1 MTTPNIAAAG
11 DALMASLAP
20 TIPTP
25 LEAEL
30 SDKLSAARR
39 RCEALE
45 FENEG
50 RRVAILRVGEERRDE
65 WLRAEA
71 AESERDALKAENER
85 LRSDLA
91 LLSERTARL
100 MEATR

>member
-1 MTTPNIAAAG
+1 MTPLPLPTPNIAAG

-20 TIPTP
+20 TIATP
-25 LEAEL
+25 LETEL
-30 SDKLSAARR
+30 SDKLSAAHRR
-39 RCEALE
+39 IEGLE
-45 FENEG
+45 
-50 RRVAILRVGEERRDE
+50 
-65 WLRAEA
+65 W
-71 AESERDALKAENER
+71 ENER

>member
-20 TIPTP
+20 TIATP
-25 LEAEL
+25 LETEL

-45 FENEG
+45 
-50 RRVAILRVGEERRDE
+50 R
-65 WLRAEA
+65 
-71 AESERDALKAENER
+71 ENER
-85 LRSDLA
+85 LRSDLS
-91 LLSERTARL
+91 LISERTAQL

>member
-20 TIPTP
+20 TILTP
-25 LEAEL
+25 LETEL
-30 SDKLSAARR
+30 ADYLSAARR

-45 FENEG
+45 
-50 RRVAILRVGEERRDE
+50 R
-65 WLRAEA
+65 
-71 AESERDALKAENER
+71 ENER